1 MAYAYASTLEK
12 CLRMERIRIFYQSLR
27 SACIGC
33 AIFLT
38 FTGLQVYGQLA
49 ESSGRDSATI
59 AAPEA
64 EREAGVVS
72 LKDTSGAATIQTP
85 TGGLDADDNWSGFTS
100 LSLDPPSPESREEFA
115 TLKEVGIF
123 VSPVHGMRSKYNSST
138 DRIFALVKMGVILG
152 SVLLWVSLLSVS
164 SSPSLRT
171 GMGADDRKQAQRWT
185 VILFFCGIVAL
196 GAAIVLPASA
206 VGATVL
212 VAGTLFPYSQFVR
225 WQNQRSPVTNIRLG
239 WFPVVPQPQ
248 ATRPVFEAVDTENE
262 SAGAEVVSIR
272 LIGKSALRGNDSG
285 LSQAVEDSPAFQYV
299 LSLIRRAVLSSATDL
314 HINSRS
320 HSVEVKQRVDGSLET
335 MKELPLDLGAS
346 VINILK
352 VISELSIADKRRS
365 QDGSFLADVN
375 DRRLSFRVSSQG
387 TQTGEKLSIR
397 ILDPS
402 KSFTDLTSLGMPSE
416 MVERFTVQLGQRHG
430 LILFVGATG
439 AGKSTTAC
447 ASLQMIDSTIKN
459 IVSIEDPIEYQIPSI
474 DQIEVNLKS
483 GQTFESALR
492 SVLRLDA
499 DVIFVGE
506 IRDAETA
513 KIAVQAAQSGQL
525 VLATMHSTDSIG
537 GFQRLA
543 DLTGDLAGVA
553 STVRAIMAQTLVRK
567 LCPHCRMEYSP
578 DDSTASAIG
587 TSVQDSL
594 FRSNTELVLNCPV
607 CEGRRFL
614 RRTAVYELTEV
625 VQEMRELVRSH
636 ASPTELIEA
645 SKRGGMIPLREQA
658 SNLVRDGIISV
669 NELNRVFGD

>member
-1 MAYAYASTLEK
+1 MA
-12 CLRMERIRIFYQSLR
+12 
-27 SACIGC
+27 C
-33 AIFLT
+33 AIAVSLV
-38 FTGLQVYGQLA
+38 GQSVYGQSEGPASQESGVTAASESGPAA
-49 ESSGRDSATI
+49 EVSNPGSDSGSTS
-59 AAPEA
+59 ELQSTA
-64 EREAGVVS
+64 E
-72 LKDTSGAATIQTP
+72 
-85 TGGLDADDNWSGFTS
+85 LDADDDWSAFTS
-100 LSLDPPSPESREEFA
+100 LSLESTASESSDDFV
-115 TLKEVGIF
+115 TLTEAGIF
-123 VSPVHGMRSKYNSST
+123 FTPVHGMRSKYNSWT
-138 DRIFALVKMGVILG
+138 DRLFALVKMSVILTG
-152 SVLLWVSLLSVS
+152 VLFWLLLLGVS
-164 SSPSLRT
+164 SSSELKM
-171 GMGADDRKQAQRWT
+171 GMGADDRKAAERWT
-185 VILFFCGIVAL
+185 VILFGCGVLAL
-196 GAAIVLPASA
+196 GTALVLPASA
-206 VGATVL
+206 VGAIVL
-212 VAGTLFPYSQFVR
+212 VAGTLVPYSLFVR
-225 WQNQRSPVTNIRLG
+225 WQNQRSPVTNVRLG
-239 WFPVVPQPQ
+239 WIPVVPRPR
-248 ATRPVFEAVDTENE
+248 ATRPVFEAVDDESEDTE
-262 SAGAEVVSIR
+262 SGAVSIR

-285 LSQAVEDSPAFQYV
+285 LSQSVENSPAFQYV

-320 HSVEVKQRVDGSLET
+320 HSVEIKQRVDGSLET

-402 KSFTDLTSLGMPSE
+402 KSFTDLSSLGMPSE
-416 MVERFTVQLGQRHG
+416 IVERFTTQLGQRHG

-447 ASLQMIDSTIKN
+447 ASLQMIDSTVKN

-474 DQIEVNLKS
+474 DQIEVNLRS

-525 VLATMHSTDSIG
+525 VLATMHSTDSVG

-578 DDSTASAIG
+578 DDSTAIAMGATEQS
-587 TSVQDSL
+587 SL
-594 FRSNTELVLNCPV
+594 FRSSTELVLNCPV

-625 VQEMRELVRSH
+625 VHEMRELVRNH
-636 ASPTELIEA
+636 ASPSELVEA